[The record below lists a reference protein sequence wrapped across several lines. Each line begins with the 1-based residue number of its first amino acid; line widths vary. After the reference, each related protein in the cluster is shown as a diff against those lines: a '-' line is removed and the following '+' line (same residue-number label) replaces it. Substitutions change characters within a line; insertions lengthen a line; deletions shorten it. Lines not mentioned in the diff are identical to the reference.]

1 MPITKE
7 EALVRL
13 TARWLDQCEI
23 FPMMREE
30 IPLHLYVRENLP
42 HVMKNGLLAEY
53 SHTKQERLRVIK
65 ELCAKA
71 RAMFNP

>member
-1 MPITKE
+1 MSISKE

-13 TARWLDQCEI
+13 TARWLEQCDM

-30 IPLHLYVRENLP
+30 IPLHAYVRENLP

-53 SHTKQERLRVIK
+53 SHTKRERTQIINS
-65 ELCAKA
+65 LCERA
-71 RAMFNP
+71 RALFNT